1 VSINEG
7 SGKASGWMSSPVMLG
22 RAVLALIAY
31 SFMIG
36 GYLARNENRIGDIER
51 YGSQGSRDLI
61 KEKEVHDEMQDKVL
75 AQISENQ
82 TSMLMQL
89 KYMQK
94 DIDNMKGTATKG
106 DY

>member
-1 VSINEG
+1 MSINEG
-7 SGKASGWMSSPVMLG
+7 SGKVSGWLSSPETLS

-61 KEKEVHDEMQDKVL
+61 KEKDIHDTMQDKVL

-94 DIDNMKGTATKG
+94 DIDDMKGTKRL
-106 DY
+106 